1 MNRQRPQDLVFT
13 LFGEY
18 LLPRADPV
26 WAGNLIALLTPLG
39 VSEGVVRTT
48 LSRMSRKGWF
58 ETTRQGRRSFYRLSA
73 RGRALLEEGRERIYH
88 PSWDEPWDGRWF
100 VLAYS
105 IPEDRRELRDRL
117 RDRLAWLG
125 FGALGNG
132 LWISPHDVEDRVCE
146 TASNLGIEEHLECFH
161 AEGAGF
167 TTPDRLVERCWNL
180 PALNR
185 KYETFIARHV
195 PLFQELRGGSEGAA
209 PRDCYVRRFQLS
221 HEFREFPMV
230 DPYLPR
236 TLLPEDWAG
245 ECAAA
250 LFQTYHDLLTEPAD
264 RYVESVL
271 KQADRAPAEGA
282 FTRLSGDS
290 AAGPSSRTDPSR
302 LAR

>member
-26 WAGNLIALLTPLG
+26 WAGSLIALLAPLSA
-39 VSEGVVRTT
+39 SEGVVRTT

-58 ETTRQGRRSFYRLSA
+58 ETTRLGRRSFYRLSE

-88 PSWDEPWDGRWF
+88 PSWDEPWDGRWL

-105 IPEDRRELRDRL
+105 IPENRRELRDRL
-117 RDRLAWLG
+117 RDRLGWLG

-146 TASNLGIEEHLECFH
+146 IASSLGIEEHLECFR

-167 TTPDRLVERCWNL
+167 TTPNRLVERCWDL
-180 PALNR
+180 SSLNR

-195 PLFQELRGGSEGAA
+195 PPFQALRSGLDLAT

-221 HEFREFPMV
+221 HGFREFPLV

-236 TLLPEDWAG
+236 SLLPEDWAG

-250 LFQTYHDLLTEPAD
+250 LFQSYHDLLTEPAD

-271 KQADRAPAEGA
+271 DHADAAPVAGA
-282 FTRLSGDS
+282 FARASGES
-290 AAGPSSRTDPSR
+290 AAEPPSRTDPHR
-302 LAR
+302 LER